1 MPAFI
6 AAAVLPLVVSS
17 PIWVLGPAAVSA
29 VAAGIGYAAVV
40 GVGLLAQRLGRQE
53 APKPEDVQGNY
64 KQPTPTRTALY
75 GQGKLGGPYLFRETN
90 RGTLLQ
96 VIALASRCLDSI
108 QEYWCDDNLVT
119 PNAGGVVT
127 QSPYDHDLDVVAR
140 LGLPTETAFGEL
152 INRFPGKWTAAHRGD
167 GIATLM
173 TVLDTPGED
182 EVMEVFP
189 NGANT
194 LFRVV
199 ARGCRI
205 YDPTDIGQ
213 NVDNAATWT
222 WSDNLAR
229 IVMDYLR
236 DRDGMRV
243 PLSMLATPQALAGW
257 RQAVADCNDMIPLK
271 AGGTERRYRAWGS
284 YSFSERPGDVLRRFM
299 AAGNARLAPTP
310 DGGMHLEVGKWRAP
324 TVSIDE
330 TAITGFQGLGR
341 GKSIL
346 ETANTITAQFTSVAH
361 DYQATEADPW
371 VDDEDVADR
380 GEIATQA
387 DLVCSPSH
395 AQTRRLM
402 KIEAARANPEWVGT
416 FACNLQALAAF
427 GERFIHVRYQAF
439 GIDHDFEVMDFQFVF
454 GEHATL
460 IGVTLQLQS
469 IGADAYAWNPTV
481 EEGTA
486 PAVDKTDDDHVIP
499 LVIDLAA
506 MVIRKSV
513 GGTQAPFA
521 RLSWVP
527 YPNTKSLQVELRGKK
542 TSESAWQSIPVATN
556 AVTADSFLLDDGAQ
570 YEFQARHRAASGRLG
585 TWTPSVEIVA
595 VADTVAPA
603 ALLSFSATGGTG
615 QVAVGFGSTND
626 AHLSRVAIYLA
637 PAGTP
642 LNRTTHLSTRPAVA
656 PGISYSV
663 PVTAA
668 VGTYDVYAEPLNP
681 SGIAGPLAGPVS
693 ATVT

>member
-29 VAAGIGYAAVV
+29 VATGIGYAAVI

-75 GQGKLGGPYLFRETN
+75 GQGKLGGPYLFREN
-90 RGTLLQ
+90 DDGFLHQ
-96 VIALASRCLDSI
+96 VIALASRRLDSI
-108 QEYWCDDNLVT
+108 MEYWVDDFSVT
-119 PNAGGVVT
+119 LASNGKVQQEPIDNEVYIF
-127 QSPYDHDLDVVAR
+127 SR
-140 LGLPTETAFGEL
+140 LGLPVETSYPHL
-152 INRFPGKWTAAHRGD
+152 ISTFPGKWTAAHRGD
-167 GIATLM
+167 GVASLA
-173 TVLDTPGED
+173 VRLESPEADRVND
-182 EVMEVFP
+182 KFP

-199 ARGCRI
+199 ARGCRVF
-205 YDPTDIGQ
+205 DPTDPAQ
-213 NVDNAATWT
+213 NVDDVATWT

-236 DRDGMRV
+236 DRDGMRM
-243 PLSMLATPQALAGW
+243 PLSMLATPQALDGW
-257 RQAVADCNDMIPLK
+257 RQAVNDCNDVIPLK
-271 AGGTERRYRAWGS
+271 AGGTERRYRCWGS

-324 TVSIDE
+324 TVTIDE
-330 TAITGFQGLGR
+330 AAITGFQGLGR

-346 ETANTITAQFTSVAH
+346 ETANTITAQFTSVPH
-361 DYQATEADPW
+361 DYQTADADPW
-371 VDDEDVADR
+371 VDDADVADR

-395 AQTRRLM
+395 GQTRRLM

-416 FACNLQALAAF
+416 LACNLQALAAF
-427 GERFIHVRYQAF
+427 GERFIHVRYAAF

-469 IGADAYAWNPTV
+469 IGADAYAWNPEL

-486 PAVDKTDDDHVIP
+486 PAVDKTIGGRDIP
-499 LVIDLAA
+499 LVADFVAI
-506 MVIRKSV
+506 VIRKSV
-513 GGTQAPFA
+513 GSQMAPFA
-521 RLSWVP
+521 RMSWTK
-527 YPNTKSLQVELRGKK
+527 NAAKSLRVELRGKK
-542 TSESAWQSIPVATN
+542 TSETSWQPIPVSSGAT
-556 AVTADSFLLDDGAQ
+556 TADSFLLDDGEE
-570 YEFQARHRAASGRLG
+570 YEFQARHRSSSDRPG

-642 LNRTTHLSTRPAVA
+642 LSRTTHLATRPAVA

-663 PVTAA
+663 PVTAS
-668 VGTYDVYAEPLNP
+668 VGVYDVYAEPLNP